1 VTSLNSLAYRLDPAL
16 MARAAGLELDPW
28 QSMLVRSQAS
38 RVLVNCSRQTGKSTT
53 TAVLADH
60 TAFYQDGSTVLLLS
74 PSLRQSAE
82 LFNKCL
88 SVYRSLDRPI
98 PANAENKLSLD
109 LENGSRI
116 VSLPGKEGT
125 VRGFSAVD
133 LLIIDEASRVPD
145 ELYMAV
151 APMLAVSGGRLI
163 LLSTPFG
170 TRGFYYE
177 AYKNRLEDRLNGKPW
192 EYYEVPATECK
203 RIPPEFLEEQK
214 ESMGEWFFMQE
225 FMCKFM
231 DSQTSAFRSEDIEQ
245 IVKHDLSVWDI

>member
-1 VTSLNSLAYRLDPAL
+1 VSSNLMSLAYRLDPVQ
-16 MARAAGLELDPW
+16 MARGAGLELDPW
-28 QSMLVRSQAS
+28 QSDLVRSQAQ
-38 RVLVNCSRQTGKSTT
+38 RILVNCSRQTGKSTT

-60 TAFYQDGSTVLLLS
+60 TAFYQDNSTILLLS
-74 PSLRQSAE
+74 PSLRQSGE

-98 PANAENKLSLD
+98 PADAENKLSLE

-170 TRGFYYE
+170 TRGFYWE
-177 AYKNRLEDRLNGKPW
+177 AYKNREQW

-203 RIPPEFLEEQK
+203 RIPSEFLEEQR

-231 DSQTSAFRSEDIEQ
+231 DSQSSAFRSEDIEQ
-245 IVKHDLSVWDI
+245 IVRHDLSVWDI

>member
-1 VTSLNSLAYRLDPAL
+1 VITSLNSLAYRLDPVQ
-16 MARAAGLELDPW
+16 MARGAGLELDPW
-28 QSMLVRSQAS
+28 QCDLVRSQAP
-38 RVLVNCSRQTGKSTT
+38 RIAVNCSRQIGKSTIA
-53 TAVLADH
+53 AVIADH
-60 TAFYQDGSTVLLLS
+60 TSFYQEESTVLLLS
-74 PSLRQSAE
+74 PSLRQSGE

-88 SVYRSLDRPI
+88 SVYRSLDRPV
-98 PANAENKLSLD
+98 PADAENKLSLT
-109 LENGSRI
+109 LEGGSRM

-125 VRGFSAVD
+125 IRGFSAVD

-145 ELYMAV
+145 DLYMAV

-170 TRGFYYE
+170 TRGFFYD
-177 AYKNRLEDRLNGKPW
+177 AYKNRAKW

-203 RIPPEFLEEQK
+203 RIPSEFLEEQR

-231 DSQTSAFRSEDIEQ
+231 DSQTAAFRSEDIEC